1 MDNLDAQKNALSK
14 GLLST
19 NKIAPTI
26 PKSASVADNV
36 AKITSQDSPLMQQA
50 KTQGLQTANRRG
62 LLNSSIAVGAAQN
75 AVIQAATPIA
85 SQDASIAANSYE
97 AGQDRALSEVQQ
109 QRSITSQEGMQQK
122 SIDAADT
129 QQIRDIDFRQ
139 EEAAKD
145 RTLEETLQNRSFDL
159 QEQIAKWNLDSNDRN
174 AAAQFLTN
182 METMY
187 NDRYA
192 QIMANTSLSSSQR
205 STFLKDAAAL
215 RDKELNFVEQLYNVE
230 IQW

>member
-1 MDNLDAQKNALSK
+1 MNYIDQQKNALNK
-14 GLLST
+14 GLMST
-19 NKIAPTI
+19 SKIAPTL

-36 AKITSQDSPLMQQA
+36 AKITSQDSPLMQRA
-50 KTQGLQTANRRG
+50 KTSGLQMANRRG

-75 AVIQAATPIA
+75 AVIDAATPIA
-85 SQDASIAANSYE
+85 SQDASTAARAYE

-109 QRSITSQEGMQQK
+109 DRSITSQEGMQQK

-129 QQIRDIDFRQ
+129 QQTRDIEFRQ
-139 EEAAKD
+139 GEAAKD
-145 RTLEETLQNRSFDL
+145 RTLEESLQTQSFDL
-159 QEQIAKWNLDSNDRN
+159 QERIARMNLDSNDRN

-192 QIMANTSLSSSQR
+192 QIMANTTLNATQR
-205 STFLKDAAAL
+205 TQFLEAAVKL

-230 IQW
+230 LQW